1 MADANS
7 MKEDPVDVVIILSN
21 LASNMPEEW
30 MMQDVICVYS
40 DELVLTWSMWIRDAK
55 LQVLFQY

>member
-7 MKEDPVDVVIILSN
+7 VKEDPVDVVIILSN
-21 LASNMPEEW
+21 LASNVPEEW

-40 DELVLTWSMWIRDAK
+40 DEPILTQSMWIGDAK
-55 LQVLFQY
+55 LQVLFKY